1 MPDGKS
7 GPLPKILT
15 VGQGAERSGIACGCR
30 SRTVRC
36 AIPTMW
42 LGGMAPVLDIWNR
55 EGAADVSTS
64 DSTIIL
70 LIGELGTQHSRTVPD
85 HL

>member
-1 MPDGKS
+1 
-7 GPLPKILT
+7 
-15 VGQGAERSGIACGCR
+15 
-30 SRTVRC
+30 
-36 AIPTMW
+36 
-42 LGGMAPVLDIWNR
+42 MAPVLDIWNR

-85 HL
+85 HLWATRDPPPISRARQAACRAAERGRSRV